1 MWQLMSDYIGSL
13 INVISVV
20 VFAWIVLKRKIQIE
34 PWKLIVFVMLISVG
48 LDISCYLNFTILKTL
63 FLFISYVFLLRMV
76 FSLDFIKSTI
86 LDFFYFIFL
95 IISDMIAIKFFTL
108 ILGEELFY
116 KIIAGHILGS
126 FVVLL
131 PLLILAVIFRRLLRK
146 FLNTKV
152 KYKLTFLLIASL
164 MCIIAIFYATFS
176 KGTNTADKLLCVF
189 SIVVIVSV
197 VGYSFVQAYNNNQLM
212 LKYDNLLTFIKKY
225 EIEIDNQRMMRH
237 ETKNQLLT
245 IKSKIIDKEKSEDI
259 VSYIDQLLND
269 DKKINHT
276 EYAKLKYL
284 PSNGIKGLFYFKMIT
299 AQEKNITVNVNISK
313 NIENGFL
320 SKLDATSFDQIGKIL
335 GVFLDNAI
343 ESAEISKN
351 KVLGIEA
358 FTKNGEV
365 IFIISNTFDPNVKKI
380 GRTSKGAGHGYGLLL
395 VNNILNNNSKLS
407 SSVEVVDNLYIEK
420 LTIKE

>member
-20 VFAWIVLKRKIQIE
+20 VFAWLILRRKSKLPKWKIALLVVIVA
-34 PWKLIVFVMLISVG
+34 LILQVLYYFNITT
-48 LDISCYLNFTILKTL
+48 FKTCIGF
-63 FLFISYVFLLRMV
+63 FLFAVLFKYIYN
-76 FSLDFIKSTI
+76 LDTSRVII
-86 LDFFYFIFL
+86 LDFFHFITELLADISTYKVFSLIVGEEYFYEVIAGSL
-95 IISDMIAIKFFTL
+95 ISNIVVAIIMVIITL
-108 ILGEELFY
+108 IFR
-116 KIIAGHILGS
+116 K
-126 FVVLL
+126 VVN
-131 PLLILAVIFRRLLRK
+131 K
-146 FLNTKV
+146 FLNTKI
-152 KYKLTFLLIASL
+152 KYLMIVALLVSL
-164 MCIIAIFYATFS
+164 VFIIGMFYATF
-176 KGTNTADKLLCVF
+176 KLGTNSADKLLCVF
-189 SIVVIVSV
+189 SILVIIFVVS
-197 VGYSFVQAYNNNQLM
+197 YSFVQAYNNNQLM

-299 AQEKNITVNVNISK
+299 AQEKNITGNVNISK

-320 SKLDATSFDQIGKIL
+320 SRLDATSFDQIGKIL

>member
-1 MWQLMSDYIGSL
+1 MSDYIGSL

-34 PWKLIVFVMLISVG
+34 PWKLIVFVVLISVG

-95 IISDMIAIKFFTL
+95 IISDMIAIRFFTL

-320 SKLDATSFDQIGKIL
+320 SRLDATSFDQIGKIL

-351 KVLGIEA
+351 KILGIEA

>member
-1 MWQLMSDYIGSL
+1 MSDYIGSL

-20 VFAWIVLKRKIQIE
+20 VFAWLILKKKSKLPKWKIVL
-34 PWKLIVFVMLISVG
+34 LIFVVSVILQVFCYFDITIFKTCITFILFAILFKYIYN
-48 LDISCYLNFTILKTL
+48 LDTSRVI
-63 FLFISYVFLLRMV
+63 
-76 FSLDFIKSTI
+76 I
-86 LDFFYFIFL
+86 LDFFHFIASLLADISTYKIFSLIFGEEYFYGVIAGSL
-95 IISDMIAIKFFTL
+95 ISNIVVAVIMIIITL
-108 ILGEELFY
+108 IFR
-116 KIIAGHILGS
+116 K
-126 FVVLL
+126 
-131 PLLILAVIFRRLLRK
+131 AVNK
-146 FLNTKV
+146 FLNTKI
-152 KYKLTFLLIASL
+152 KYLMIVALLVSL
-164 MCIIAIFYATFS
+164 VFIIGMFYATF
-176 KGTNTADKLLCVF
+176 KLGTNSADKLLCMF
-189 SIVVIVSV
+189 SILAIIFVVS
-197 VGYSFVQAYNNNQLM
+197 YSFVQAYNNNQLM

-245 IKSKIIDKEKSEDI
+245 IKSKIIDKEKSGDI

-320 SKLDATSFDQIGKIL
+320 SRLDATSFDQIGKIL

-365 IFIISNTFDPNVKKI
+365 IFIISNTFDPNVKKV

-395 VNNILNNNSKLS
+395 ANNIISNNSKLS
-407 SSVEVVDNLYIEK
+407 SNVEVVDNLYIEK

>member
-1 MWQLMSDYIGSL
+1 MSDYIGSL

-34 PWKLIVFVMLISVG
+34 PWKLIVFVVLISVG
-48 LDISCYLNFTILKTL
+48 LDILCYLNFTILKTL

-320 SKLDATSFDQIGKIL
+320 SRLDATSFDQIGKIL

>member
-1 MWQLMSDYIGSL
+1 MSDYIGSL

-20 VFAWIVLKRKIQIE
+20 VFAWLILKRQSKLPKWKIALLVAIVA
-34 PWKLIVFVMLISVG
+34 LILQVLYYFNITT
-48 LDISCYLNFTILKTL
+48 FKTCIGF
-63 FLFISYVFLLRMV
+63 FLFAVLFKYIYN
-76 FSLDFIKSTI
+76 LDTSRVII
-86 LDFFYFIFL
+86 LDFFHFITELLADISTYKVFSLIVGEEYFYEVIAGSL
-95 IISDMIAIKFFTL
+95 ISNIVVAIIMVIITL
-108 ILGEELFY
+108 IFR
-116 KIIAGHILGS
+116 K
-126 FVVLL
+126 
-131 PLLILAVIFRRLLRK
+131 AVNK
-146 FLNTKV
+146 FLNTKI
-152 KYKLTFLLIASL
+152 KYLMIVALLVSL
-164 MCIIAIFYATFS
+164 VFIIGMFYATF
-176 KGTNTADKLLCVF
+176 KLGTNSADKLLCVF
-189 SIVVIVSV
+189 SILVIIFVVS
-197 VGYSFVQAYNNNQLM
+197 YSFFQAYNNNQLM

-320 SKLDATSFDQIGKIL
+320 SRLDATSFDQIGKIL

-358 FTKNGEV
+358 FIKNGEV
-365 IFIISNTFDPNVKKI
+365 IFIISNTFDPNVKKV

-395 VNNILNNNSKLS
+395 ANNIISNK
-407 SSVEVVDNLYIEK
+407 YY
-420 LTIKE
+420 

>member
-1 MWQLMSDYIGSL
+1 MSDYIGSL

>member
-1 MWQLMSDYIGSL
+1 MSDYIGSL

-34 PWKLIVFVMLISVG
+34 PWKLIVFVVLISVG

-320 SKLDATSFDQIGKIL
+320 SRLDATSFDQIGKIL

-407 SSVEVVDNLYIEK
+407 SSVEVADNLYIEK

>member
-34 PWKLIVFVMLISVG
+34 PWKLIVFVVLISVG

-320 SKLDATSFDQIGKIL
+320 SRLDATSFDQIGKIL

-407 SSVEVVDNLYIEK
+407 SSVEVADNLYIEK

>member
-351 KVLGIEA
+351 KILGIEA

>member
-1 MWQLMSDYIGSL
+1 MSDYIGSL

-320 SKLDATSFDQIGKIL
+320 SRLDATSFDQIGKIL

>member
-1 MWQLMSDYIGSL
+1 MSDYIGSL

-34 PWKLIVFVMLISVG
+34 PWKLIVFVVLISVG

-63 FLFISYVFLLRMV
+63 FLFISYVFLLRIV

-320 SKLDATSFDQIGKIL
+320 SRLDATSFDQIGKIL

>member
-1 MWQLMSDYIGSL
+1 MSDYIGSL

-34 PWKLIVFVMLISVG
+34 PWKLIVFVVLISVG

-95 IISDMIAIKFFTL
+95 IISDMIAIRFFTL

-380 GRTSKGAGHGYGLLL
+380 GRTSKGAGHRYGLLL

>member
-1 MWQLMSDYIGSL
+1 MSDYIGSL

-20 VFAWIVLKRKIQIE
+20 VFAWIVLKRKVQIE
-34 PWKLIVFVMLISVG
+34 PWKLIVFVLLIALG

-95 IISDMIAIKFFTL
+95 IISDMIAIKIFTF

-116 KIIAGHILGS
+116 KIIAGHIFGN

-197 VGYSFVQAYNNNQLM
+197 VGYSFIQVYNNNQLM

-245 IKSKIIDKEKSEDI
+245 IKSKIIDKEKSGDI

-320 SKLDATSFDQIGKIL
+320 SRLDATSFDQIGKIL

-343 ESAEISKN
+343 ESAEISKD
-351 KVLGIEA
+351 KTLGIEA

-365 IFIISNTFDPNVKKI
+365 IFIISNTFDPNVKKV

-395 VNNILNNNSKLS
+395 ANNIISNNSKLS
-407 SSVEVVDNLYIEK
+407 SNVEVVDNLYIEK

>member
-13 INVISVV
+13 INVVSVV
-20 VFAWIVLKRKIQIE
+20 VFAWIVLKKKFQIE
-34 PWKLIVFVMLISVG
+34 PWKLIVFVLLISLG
-48 LDISCYLNFTILKTL
+48 LDISCYLNLTMLKTL
-63 FLFISYVFLLRMV
+63 FLFISYVFLLRAV
-76 FSLDFIKSTI
+76 FSLDFIKSII

-95 IISDMIAIKFFTL
+95 IVSDMIAIKLFTL

-116 KIIAGHILGS
+116 KIIAGHIFGS

-131 PLLILAVIFRRLLRK
+131 PLFVLAVIFRRLLRR

-152 KYKLTFLLIASL
+152 KYKLTFLLVVSL
-164 MCIIAIFYATFS
+164 VCIIAIFYATFS
-176 KGTNTADKLLCVF
+176 MGTNTADKLLCVF

-197 VGYSFVQAYNNNQLM
+197 VGYSFIQAYNNSQLM

-225 EIEIDNQRMMRH
+225 EAEIDNQRIMRH

-245 IKSKIIDKEKSEDI
+245 IKSKIIDKEIPEDI
-259 VSYIDQLLND
+259 ISYIDQLLND

-335 GVFLDNAI
+335 GVYLDNAI
-343 ESAEISKN
+343 ESAELSKD

-365 IFIISNTFDPNVKKI
+365 IFIISNTFDPSIKKV
-380 GRTSKGAGHGYGLLL
+380 GRTSKGVGHGYGLLL
-395 VNNILNNNSKLS
+395 ANNIISNNSRLS

>member
-34 PWKLIVFVMLISVG
+34 PWKLIVFVVLISVG

-320 SKLDATSFDQIGKIL
+320 SRLDATSFDQIGKIL

>member
-1 MWQLMSDYIGSL
+1 MSDYIGSL

-20 VFAWIVLKRKIQIE
+20 VFAWLVLKRKSKL
-34 PWKLIVFVMLISVG
+34 PKWKIALLIFVVSVILQVFCYFDITIFKTCITFVLFAILFRYIYN
-48 LDISCYLNFTILKTL
+48 LDMSRVI
-63 FLFISYVFLLRMV
+63 
-76 FSLDFIKSTI
+76 I
-86 LDFFYFIFL
+86 LDFFHFIASL
-95 IISDMIAIKFFTL
+95 LADIST
-108 ILGEELFY
+108 Y
-116 KIIAGHILGS
+116 KIFS
-126 FVVLL
+126 
-131 PLLILAVIFRRLLRK
+131 LILASDEKVYNVIAGSLISNIVVAVIMIIITLIFRKAVNK
-146 FLNTKV
+146 FLSTKI
-152 KYKLTFLLIASL
+152 KYLMIVALLVSL
-164 MCIIAIFYATFS
+164 IFIIGMFYATF
-176 KGTNTADKLLCVF
+176 KLGTNSADKLLCVF
-189 SIVVIVSV
+189 SILAIIFVVS
-197 VGYSFVQAYNNNQLM
+197 YSFLQVYKNGQLM

-225 EIEIDNQRMMRH
+225 EAEIDNQRMMRH

-245 IKSKIIDKEKSEDI
+245 IKSKIIDKEKPEDI
-259 VSYIDQLLND
+259 VNYIDQLLND
-269 DKKINHT
+269 DRKIKHT

-320 SKLDATSFDQIGKIL
+320 SKLDATSFDQIGKVL

-343 ESAEISKN
+343 ESAEISKD
-351 KVLGIEA
+351 KILGIET

-395 VNNILNNNSKLS
+395 VNNILSNNSKLS
-407 SSVEVVDNLYIEK
+407 SNVEVVDNLYIEK

>member
-1 MWQLMSDYIGSL
+1 MSDYIGSL

-34 PWKLIVFVMLISVG
+34 PWKLIVFVVLISVG

-320 SKLDATSFDQIGKIL
+320 SRLDATSFDQIGKIL

>member
-1 MWQLMSDYIGSL
+1 MSDYIGSL

-34 PWKLIVFVMLISVG
+34 PWKLIVFVVLISVG

>member
-34 PWKLIVFVMLISVG
+34 PWKLIVFVVLISVG

-63 FLFISYVFLLRMV
+63 FLFISYVFLLRIV

-320 SKLDATSFDQIGKIL
+320 SRLDATSFDQIGKIL